1 MSANSHELPM
11 RRTAAGE
18 QIETRPLHVE
28 EWLDSLPYVDFRK
41 TSRLLFEATQ
51 ATNAQTLKATDR
63 IELVQLYHRPYQYYV
78 ESQIRTGAQHTLQSI
93 ETMQEQV
100 EVLKRIGVNL
110 ALACKLAAEETLKQ
124 RTLWG
129 QTKPPLPA
137 LLSALN
143 YLSHALIF
151 NFLEY
156 APTPKSIWRE
166 LHFVH
171 EFAESLNR
179 QNDTVLPIGGAPDKD
194 ATTIAAAYRRI
205 AMASLTDPHHLPF
218 GAIWEI
224 YEQLGQ
230 WSKHVVIGKFE
241 PGSSPGGHFVID
253 LAGDSRPAPLS
264 GFVPGAGRDRLRLVD
279 ASAIGGLI
287 EEQLERLNAG
297 QRLTEGM
304 RLSPFFAK
312 SVLGHLLRAWGLPP
326 KRNLPREAR
335 QGTLRLACGVNG
347 VFYFLN
353 GAKEFV
359 PPADGDAAEAE
370 AEAAGNAASAAP
382 AVDNWELVDQG
393 PSGFAVMKAERPRYY
408 VRVGELVAISESPDA
423 EGGGKWS
430 LGIVRWMMVRQGK
443 GYRIGVQT
451 ITRAAAAAAIRAV
464 TGSGQDCRFRRAL
477 VFPDAGDGNRTC
489 VITDRGL
496 FLGGRGLELSRDG
509 RASRVSCG
517 TLVEGAIG
525 FDCFTLVES

>member
-1 MSANSHELPM
+1 MSTNSHELPL
-11 RRTAAGE
+11 RRTADGE

-41 TSRLLFEATQ
+41 TSRLLVEATRL
-51 ATNAQTLKATDR
+51 TNAQTLKAGNR
-63 IELVQLYHRPYQYYV
+63 LELVELYHRPYQYYV

-100 EVLKRIGVNL
+100 QVLKQIGINL

-124 RTLWG
+124 KTLWG

-143 YLSHALIF
+143 YLGHALIF
-151 NFLEY
+151 SFLEY
-156 APTPKSIWRE
+156 SPTPKNVWRE
-166 LHFVH
+166 LHFVY
-171 EFAESLNR
+171 EFAEGLNR
-179 QNDTVLPIGGAPDKD
+179 ENDTVLPIGGAPDKD
-194 ATTIAAAYRRI
+194 ATTIATAWKRI

-224 YEQLGQ
+224 YEQLGVWTKQ
-230 WSKHVVIGKFE
+230 VAVGKFE
-241 PGSSPGGHFVID
+241 PGASPGGHFVVD
-253 LAGDSRPAPLS
+253 LAGDSRPVPLS
-264 GFVPGAGRDRLRLVD
+264 GFAPGAGLDRHRIMD

-326 KRNLPREAR
+326 KRSLPRETK
-335 QGTLRLACGVNG
+335 QGTMRLACGLNAVYWFVNG
-347 VFYFLN
+347 
-353 GAKEFV
+353 AQEFA
-359 PPADGDAAEAE
+359 PPAIGDEE
-370 AEAAGNAASAAP
+370 TEVEAAAAAP
-382 AVDNWELVDQG
+382 AVDSWELVDQG
-393 PSGFAVMKAERPRYY
+393 PAGFAVMKTERPRYN
-408 VRVGELVAISESPDA
+408 VRVGELVGICESA
-423 EGGGKWS
+423 EPAGGKWS

-451 ITRAAAAAAIRAV
+451 LTSAASPAAIRAV
-464 TGSGQDCRFRRAL
+464 TGSAQDCRYRRAL
-477 VFPDAGDGNRTC
+477 LFADESRRTC
-489 VITDRGL
+489 VVTDRGL
-496 FLGGRGLELSRDG
+496 FLAGRALELSRNG
-509 RASRVSCG
+509 KSGRVSCG
-517 TLVEGAIG
+517 ALVEGAIG
-525 FDCFTLVES
+525 FDCFVLTGQ